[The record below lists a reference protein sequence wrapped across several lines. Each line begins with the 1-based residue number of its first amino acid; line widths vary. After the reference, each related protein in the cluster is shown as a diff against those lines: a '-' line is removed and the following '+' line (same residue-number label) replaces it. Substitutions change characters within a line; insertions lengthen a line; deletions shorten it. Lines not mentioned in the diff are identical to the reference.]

1 MNKVNK
7 KSSSASRNST
17 AKGTKKP
24 TFQAYNSA
32 LKTSATSSCMLFH
45 SSHTVFSWN
54 KTYHKVFQFMNK
66 FSTTLLR
73 ELIDLVD
80 QELSM
85 RGLSRGMNEVLRKF
99 NLIRLLSRP

>member
-1 MNKVNK
+1 
-7 KSSSASRNST
+7 
-17 AKGTKKP
+17 
-24 TFQAYNSA
+24 
-32 LKTSATSSCMLFH
+32 
-45 SSHTVFSWN
+45 
-54 KTYHKVFQFMNK
+54 MNK